1 MGRQSGR
8 IGARAMDD
16 RQRRFLT
23 EALESHGKEVRKN
36 PEKAVRVLKRA
47 GIMTA
52 EGKLAPQYKYPR
64 PGQ

>member
-1 MGRQSGR
+1 
-8 IGARAMDD
+8 MDD